1 MHDDKDKN
9 NHQDTKIL
17 RYPLWYETNLW
28 FSDYMTIQ
36 KINMPK
42 ARISLLVRGSI
53 PAVVTTLIGIQLGF
67 FIEQAVSPA
76 DRTSVN
82 QCFLAFGFVD
92 LIMSLLHRVLW
103 ESILL
108 WVCYWFVEPP
118 GEHHSHYWHFPTV
131 FPSIVLISPVM
142 WKNIPVMNVQ

>member
-1 MHDDKDKN
+1 
-9 NHQDTKIL
+9 
-17 RYPLWYETNLW
+17 
-28 FSDYMTIQ
+28 MTIQ

-53 PAVVTTLIGIQLGF
+53 PAVVTTLIGIELGF

-92 LIMSLLHRVLW
+92 LIMSLLQHRVLW

-108 WVCYWFVEPP
+108 WVCY
-118 GEHHSHYWHFPTV
+118 
-131 FPSIVLISPVM
+131 
-142 WKNIPVMNVQ
+142 